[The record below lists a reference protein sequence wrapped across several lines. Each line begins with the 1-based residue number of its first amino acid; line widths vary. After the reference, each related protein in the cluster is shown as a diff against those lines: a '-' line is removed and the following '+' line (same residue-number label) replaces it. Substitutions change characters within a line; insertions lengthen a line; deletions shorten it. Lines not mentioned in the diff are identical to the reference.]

1 MKTVHIEISGKV
13 QGVFFR
19 ATAQKV
25 ARFHNISGWIKNT
38 HNNKVEAFVTGE
50 DEDVEKFISWCKHGP
65 EKSKVEN
72 VTITNAEPQT
82 FSGFEIIR

>member
-1 MKTVHIEISGKV
+1 MKSVHIEISGKV

-25 ARFHNISGWIKNT
+25 ARFHNITGWIKNT
-38 HNNKVEAFVTGE
+38 YNNKVETLITGE
-50 DEDVEKFISWCKHGP
+50 DEDVEKFISWCKRGP

-72 VTITNAEPQT
+72 VIIANVELQS
-82 FSGFEIIR
+82 FNGFEIRR